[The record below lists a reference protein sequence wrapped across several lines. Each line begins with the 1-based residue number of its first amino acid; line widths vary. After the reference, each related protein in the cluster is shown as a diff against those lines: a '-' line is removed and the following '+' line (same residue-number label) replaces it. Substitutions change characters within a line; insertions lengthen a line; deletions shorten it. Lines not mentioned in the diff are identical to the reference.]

1 MEDKL
6 YSKHERNHVAEHSV
20 LRWMVSMLFN
30 ESENILSHKLHFQ
43 NKNAW
48 VLQALS
54 AKEKHRLIDTVPH
67 FLALENSTHWKQLQ
81 NTKQTI
87 FFCNTCVSQWLPL
100 PTFPLVFDFCM
111 RSCRNL
117 CCLKKNLIKKKKTK
131 NKKTGGI
138 PARPSKSQVSMQL
151 LLTSHIDPILQS
163 FS

>member
-1 MEDKL
+1 
-6 YSKHERNHVAEHSV
+6 
-20 LRWMVSMLFN
+20 MLFS

-87 FFCNTCVSQWLPL
+87 FFFVTPAFLN
-100 PTFPLVFDFCM
+100 DYH
-111 RSCRNL
+111 
-117 CCLKKNLIKKKKTK
+117 CLHFRWYLISVC
-131 NKKTGGI
+131 GHVGI
-138 PARPSKSQVSMQL
+138 CAV
-151 LLTSHIDPILQS
+151 
-163 FS
+163 